1 MAQAAPAAPERA
13 AARVAS
19 AAPDHPPAPTVVVQA
34 VEPPPAGLPRV
45 IQALPAVSP
54 STARAPSGPSRPEPA
69 AVDHKPAAMPADP
82 AAVDHKPAVVAAGPA
97 AADHKPAAAAV
108 EARPAENTPP
118 VVIAALPERAAPPAV
133 EPAAAERQAAV
144 DATPGALVI
153 TFPTNS
159 SYFPPETSTQLGAL
173 VQQVAPDQRLEVVLQ
188 ASVSGSEKVVGAE
201 SPEEAAQYNHW
212 LAERRVE
219 RVRDWLDQ
227 NAKGRT
233 VAIKPEYRANDES
246 RQVVV
251 RLVPTG

>member
-1 MAQAAPAAPERA
+1 M
-13 AARVAS
+13 
-19 AAPDHPPAPTVVVQA
+19 
-34 VEPPPAGLPRV
+34 
-45 IQALPAVSP
+45 
-54 STARAPSGPSRPEPA
+54 
-69 AVDHKPAAMPADP
+69 
-82 AAVDHKPAVVAAGPA
+82 
-97 AADHKPAAAAV
+97 
-108 EARPAENTPP
+108 
-118 VVIAALPERAAPPAV
+118 VIAALPGDAAPSPV
-133 EPAAAERQAAV
+133 EPAAAQRQAAV

-173 VQQVAPDQRLEVVLQ
+173 LRQVPPDQRLELVLQ

-227 NAKGRT
+227 NVKGRT

-251 RLVPTG
+251 RLVTTG